1 MTIETEATPRPWT
14 AERDDAE
21 DGSIYYAIHAANYE
35 FITNV
40 EDKKLAALIVRAVN
54 SLDALVEAGKAFVDR
69 AEEAASEPGGAAMR
83 DAPEW
88 KLVIDMMSALA
99 LASGEGK

>member
-1 MTIETEATPRPWT
+1 MSEIGPAPRPWT

-40 EDKKLAALIVRAVN
+40 ENKKLAALIVRAVN
-54 SLDALVEAGKAFVDR
+54 SLDALVEALQDSLAGLEYIRLVHGDLSGVGWDR
-69 AEEAASEPGGAAMR
+69 AISAASR
-83 DAPEW
+83 
-88 KLVIDMMSALA
+88 ALS
-99 LASGEGK
+99 LASGEAL